1 MPGLF
6 ETVISQQK
14 DQQQQKLQFLKTPH
28 LPDDF
33 TGGDVSSG
41 KLFYFLHE
49 LNENIPHLYAL

>member
-28 LPDDF
+28 LLDDII
-33 TGGDVSSG
+33 GGE
-41 KLFYFLHE
+41 LFVR
-49 LNENIPHLYAL
+49 

>member
-28 LPDDF
+28 LPDDI
-33 TGGDVSSG
+33 TGGE
-41 KLFYFLHE
+41 LFVR
-49 LNENIPHLYAL
+49 